1 MTLVEM
7 HYDQYPLDVTVV
19 LFLYYT
25 EAEEEAA
32 GVYPKN

>member
-19 LFLYYT
+19 LFLT